1 MIRIPRPHPG
11 ARPADDATPRP
22 HRLAA
27 EALRLRAW
35 AAPLLLADAPPSAP
49 PRVSRAAW
57 DFFALME
64 WCALA
69 LAQRLEAAGA
79 LGLLDDGAR
88 AALAAAADLEAARIR
103 SARERI
109 VELDAIAGRTGR
121 RILVLKG
128 AVANARLA
136 TLHLE
141 DVDVLVDADA
151 AESVVGELD
160 PERRHGPWTL
170 GQYRVA
176 AATSRD
182 VAVEVHTTVR
192 ELAGED
198 PLDGATS
205 LPGHAHLLEPDP
217 AAHLWHV
224 WTHPVVSHSDR
235 VARIRD
241 LLLLRFTL
249 AHCPDEALQ
258 QAVTRATRSDYAA
271 SLAGVLDAART
282 GTIAA
287 VLERHV
293 RQRYFLVARWR
304 WLGRARPLQMLLTI
318 AAELTAPPRSAIVRK
333 VFEPPDRPSAF
344 PGFTAIFRRAPGLD
358 RALRLAWRPLLL
370 LAAAGLSA
378 GAALEARL
386 VPAPREPV
394 APLERA

>member
-1 MIRIPRPHPG
+1 MIEIPHSHSTRIAAE
-11 ARPADDATPRP
+11 ARPRP

-35 AAPLLLADAPPSAP
+35 AAALLLTDAPPCAP

-57 DFFALME
+57 EFFALME
-64 WCALA
+64 WCALP
-69 LAQRLEAAGA
+69 LAQRLDAAGA
-79 LGLLDDGAR
+79 WGLLDDGAR
-88 AALAAAADLEAARIR
+88 AALAAAADLESARIR
-103 SARERI
+103 SAQER
-109 VELDAIAGRTGR
+109 VAELDAIAGRTR
-121 RILVLKG
+121 SRIVLLKG
-128 AVANARLA
+128 AVANARGA
-136 TLHLE
+136 ALHLE
-141 DVDVLVDADA
+141 DVDVLVDAAA
-151 AESVVGELD
+151 AEAVVGELD
-160 PERRHGPWTL
+160 PARRHGPWTL

-176 AATSRD
+176 ARTGRD

-192 ELAGED
+192 ELADGD
-198 PLDGATS
+198 PMGDATP

-249 AHCPDEALQ
+249 AHCPGEARLQ
-258 QAVTRATRSDYAA
+258 AEARANRSRYAA
-271 SLAGVLDAART
+271 SLAGVLGAART
-282 GTIAA
+282 GTIADA
-287 VLERHV
+287 LERHV

-344 PGFTAIFRRAPGLD
+344 PGFTAVFRRAPGVD
-358 RALRLAWRPLLL
+358 RALRLAGRPLLL

-386 VPAPREPV
+386 VPAAREP
-394 APLERA
+394 AAARGRP